1 MFDHAIVLLVQ
12 VLFVLVPGVESFEAD
27 GTFAFTVMRPGF
39 FTVFAQVCPV
49 GKRFSAAR
57 AHQVGLLTQFLLFAF
72 CKDS

>member
-1 MFDHAIVLLVQ
+1 MFDHTIVLLVQ

-49 GKRFSAAR
+49 GKCFSAAT
-57 AHQVGLLTQFLLFAF
+57 AHQVGLANSISFVCFL
-72 CKDS
+72 

>member
-1 MFDHAIVLLVQ
+1 MFDHTIVLLVQ

-57 AHQVGLLTQFLLFAF
+57 AHAGGVANSISFVCF
-72 CKDS
+72 S